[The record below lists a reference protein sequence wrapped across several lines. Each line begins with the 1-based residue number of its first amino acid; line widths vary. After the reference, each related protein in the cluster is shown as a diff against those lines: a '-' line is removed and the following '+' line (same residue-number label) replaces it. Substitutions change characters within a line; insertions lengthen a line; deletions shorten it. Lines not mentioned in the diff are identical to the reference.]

1 MSAGHGGGNCGH
13 SRHWSLLLEVGRHGG
28 FGGHGCGRLC
38 GSGMIWGGK

>member
-1 MSAGHGGGNCGH
+1 MDVGVVLDVV
-13 SRHWSLLLEVGRHGG
+13 SRHWSLLLEVGRHDG